1 MDKYIVEK
9 SKDNY
14 DILKI
19 VNDNRSIYIG
29 SKYNEKREID
39 KFINLAGEMTE
50 KDNYV
55 VLGLGTGNHIKE
67 LIKAKHNQ
75 AKILVIEC
83 EKEWSN
89 KLNFKY
95 KDVIVAKSIEDI
107 QNFLYNYVNEFN
119 IHYLKIIPYANYN
132 KIYEKDI
139 AHECKY
145 IKEYFEK
152 LIININTKIKFHD
165 IWFEF
170 RIKNLKYLCES
181 TYITELKGKYR
192 NKPAIIVSAGPSLSK
207 NIECLKDNKNALI
220 ISGGRTLKSLLGI
233 NVIPDYVT
241 IIDPSEYSYALV
253 KDYIGFYHNTLIYMD
268 NINNKILNKHKGKKI
283 ILSDNKK
290 IERIYI
296 EEHIK
301 KYSGGSVSHTMT
313 ELAILM
319 GCNPIIFIGQDFA
332 YTNDK
337 GHADIASSP
346 WKRVNIKN
354 YEEDDDVY
362 VKSLDGSIVRTSKYL
377 NLFKKNMEYIIDEH
391 KHIEFIN
398 ATEGGA
404 LIKGAENKTLKETL
418 ENINYSLDNSNTVKE
433 KIHENI
439 IVKNK
444 IINCIKNT
452 IVNINKINKLT
463 IEILHLL
470 KKAEQSIKFDLKNKQ
485 YIFYKL
491 EKLEEKYTNIEKGIY
506 FFEEILYPIIYE
518 VNYEKEYI
526 IKNNDNNINEI
537 IKQIKR
543 KELYYSKINN
553 IYIEKIEFIKKCFNE
568 IEQENIKN

>member
-19 VNDNRSIYIG
+19 VNDKRSIYIG

-67 LIKAKHNQ
+67 LIKAKHNK

-89 KLNFKY
+89 KLNFKD

-139 AHECKY
+139 AYECKY

-152 LIININTKIKFHD
+152 IIININTKMKFHD
-165 IWFEF
+165 VWFKYKF
-170 RIKNLKYLCES
+170 KNLKYLCES
-181 TYITELKGKYR
+181 KYISELKSKYK

-233 NVIPDYVT
+233 SVMPDYVT
-241 IIDPSEYSYALV
+241 IMDSGEISYKLV
-253 KDYIGFYHNTLIYMD
+253 KDYMHKYNNPLIYID
-268 NINNKILNKHKGKKI
+268 TIHNDILNEHIGEKIIFTTDKNINKLYT
-283 ILSDNKK
+283 S
-290 IERIYI
+290 
-296 EEHIK
+296 EEFNINI
-301 KYSGGSVSHTMT
+301 GGSVAHIMT
-313 ELAILM
+313 ELAIFM
-319 GCNPIIFIGQDFA
+319 GCNPIVFIGQDFA

-337 GHADIASSP
+337 GHADVANTP
-346 WKRVNIKN
+346 CKGVELEN
-354 YEEDDDVY
+354 YKDNGDIY
-362 VKSLDGSIVRTSKYL
+362 VKDLNGGLVRTSIAL
-377 NLFKKNMEYIIDEH
+377 NNFRKDMEYIINNH
-391 KHIEFIN
+391 KDIKFIN

-404 LIKGAENKTLKETL
+404 LINGAENKTLKETL
-418 ENINYSLDNSNTVKE
+418 ENINCNLEDLTILQE
-433 KIHENI
+433 KSDENI

-444 IINCIKNT
+444 IINCVKNT
-452 IVNINKINKLT
+452 VVNINKINKLS
-463 IEILHLL
+463 IEILDLL

-485 YIFYKL
+485 DIFIKL
-491 EKLEEKYTNIEKGIY
+491 EKLEKKYTNIEKEIY
-506 FFEEILYPIIYE
+506 FFEDLLYPVIYE

-526 IKNNDNNINEI
+526 IKNNDTYMNEM

-543 KELYYSKINN
+543 KELYYGKIKN
-553 IYIEKIEFIKKCFNE
+553 IYKRNLGFIEEILNE
-568 IEQENIKN
+568 IEFKNSF